1 MAKRIPPDPPGG
13 DPNEDT
19 LDLLSLA
26 LYLRENHKE
35 EIESAGVASKADGDY
50 RARASA
56 RLYDFSARYFSDR
69 IESIKRDA
77 VIAHLATE
85 HRRGPRFTRLVL
97 AAAAGMILTQV
108 AVALWRD
115 PAPLRA
121 LADGGARNARDIS
134 GPK

>member
-1 MAKRIPPDPPGG
+1 MAKRIPPEPPGS
-13 DPNEDT
+13 DPSEDT

-35 EIESAGVASKADGDY
+35 EIESAGVAAKADGDY
-50 RARASA
+50 RTRASA

-77 VIAHLATE
+77 VIAHLAKE
-85 HRRGPRFTRLVL
+85 QRRGPRFTRLVL
-97 AAAAGMILTQV
+97 AAIVGMIVTQV
-108 AVALWRD
+108 AFALWRD
-115 PAPLRA
+115 PTALRVI
-121 LADGGARNARDIS
+121 ADGGSRLARDIS